1 MRSLVAVLLTV
12 VVLLMGI
19 PALIIVGWNR
29 LAPPPEQAAE
39 NINIHLYV
47 SSTRQVVTISLEE
60 YLKGVLAAE
69 MPADFDLEALKAQ
82 AVAARTYAV
91 KRARIF
97 GGQGCDSS
105 PLADVCDNP
114 AHCQAWLPTA
124 ELQAK
129 WGMIDYHTYW
139 DKISQ
144 AVDATANEIITYQGV
159 AIDPVFHST
168 CGGETEDA
176 GNVWQKSEPYLVPVK
191 CTYCQD
197 SPKLVTDQSF
207 SLAAFVSAVH
217 GLDGAIAVT
226 AQKISAGAA
235 ALTIESKS
243 ESGRALQLSVGGKS
257 IKATDLRY
265 ALGLNSTRFSF
276 KVEDN
281 QIIFHVI
288 GYGHGVGL
296 CQYGANGMAKA
307 GKTYQ
312 EILQFYYQGTMI
324 TKLH

>member
-1 MRSLVAVLLTV
+1 MRSIIAVFLTV
-12 VVLLMGI
+12 VVLLIGI
-19 PALIIVGWNR
+19 PALVIGGWNK
-29 LAPPPEQAAE
+29 LIPSPESSAQ
-39 NINIHLYV
+39 NPDIHLYV
-47 SSTRQVVTISLEE
+47 TSTKQVVTISLEE

-69 MPADFDLEALKAQ
+69 MPAEFNIAALKAQ

-97 GGQGCDSS
+97 GGQGCDAG
-105 PLADVCDNP
+105 PMADVCDNP

-124 ELQAK
+124 ELQQK

-144 AVDATANEIITYQGV
+144 AVDSTAGQIVTYQGV
-159 AIDPVFHST
+159 AIDPLFHST

-176 GNVWQKSEPYLVPVK
+176 GNVWQKSLPYLVPVK

-197 SPKLVTDQSF
+197 SPKLVTDQSY

-226 AQKISAGAA
+226 AQKIASGAPSLA
-235 ALTIESKS
+235 IESKS
-243 ESGRALQLSVGGKS
+243 ESGRALLLTIGGQT
-257 IKATDLRY
+257 IKATELRY
-265 ALGLNSTRFSF
+265 VLGLNSTRFSF
-276 KVEDN
+276 KVEGG
-281 QIIFHVI
+281 QIVFHVI

-296 CQYGANGMAKA
+296 CQYGANGLAKA

-324 TKLH
+324 TRLH